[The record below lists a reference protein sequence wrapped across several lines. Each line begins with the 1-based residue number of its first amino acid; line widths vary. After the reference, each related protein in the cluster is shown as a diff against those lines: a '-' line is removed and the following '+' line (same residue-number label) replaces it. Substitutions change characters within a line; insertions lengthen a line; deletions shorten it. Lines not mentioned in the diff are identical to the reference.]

1 MKKNKDIKVSLRLE
15 SDIIN
20 DLIKLTNDVNV
31 SSAIRTALKSYIN
44 QTKNKYALFES
55 YINNEN

>member
-20 DLIKLTNDVNV
+20 DLMKLTDDVNV

-55 YINNEN
+55 YLNNEN

>member
-20 DLIKLTNDVNV
+20 DLMKLTDDVNV

-55 YINNEN
+55 YLIDEN